1 MTPCRRPRESSVA
14 TAPAGQL
21 AADSCVEASKAGRSK
36 LQPINTAVRGRRG
49 PLSALIGAPFCPAS
63 VLGFPP
69 MEFPQLFLSP
79 PTKMLPFSK
88 FSLFLL
94 PPPPLPTHTPL
105 VSLPHEGDASPCSTS
120 QLFPSDSD
128 VAPGG
133 ILHSLARAARFSAG
147 APVCADGS
155 RLLPERK
162 AVSRRS
168 EERLRCQR
176 RSL

>member
-1 MTPCRRPRESSVA
+1 MTACRRPRESSVK

-21 AADSCVEASKAGRSK
+21 AADSCVETSKAGRSR

-49 PLSALIGAPFCPAS
+49 PLSALIGAPF
-63 VLGFPP
+63 VPP
-69 MEFPQLFLSP
+69 LFLVFLRWSFHSCSSP
-79 PTKMLPFSK
+79 LQQKCFLSAKFFSSSPTPH
-88 FSLFLL
+88 
-94 PPPPLPTHTPL
+94 PTHTHTPL

-147 APVCADGS
+147 ASVCADGS
-155 RLLPERK
+155 RLLPE
-162 AVSRRS
+162 
-168 EERLRCQR
+168 
-176 RSL
+176 